1 MTIKTIN
8 STLLRPYIS
17 LLHAFSTK
25 QGGYS
30 KSKYFG
36 NNLAFHV
43 NDDLETVKKNHIYF
57 SKELGYPSDRL
68 VHMNQIH
75 GNSIVIINS
84 NTDLKPIP
92 QCDAII
98 TNLKNTPLMVL
109 VADCIPIL
117 IYDPVKE
124 VVSAVHAGR
133 TGIFSKILPNT
144 IQKMKENYKSELR
157 DLLIVLGPSIH
168 QCCYEVGSDVKKETI
183 KNGYEY
189 AIETKDSKYYLGL
202 EHIVS
207 RQLEEIGIKV
217 NQIEYSS
224 YCTSCNNDMFYS
236 YRAEKN
242 VCGRFCGLIMLK

>member
-1 MTIKTIN
+1 MKTIN
-8 STLLRPYIS
+8 STLLSPFNSI
-17 LLHAFSTK
+17 LHAFSTK

-30 KSKYFG
+30 QSIFLG

-57 SKELGYPSDRL
+57 SKELGYPSGRL
-68 VHMNQIH
+68 VHMKQIH
-75 GNSIVIINS
+75 GSSIVIIDS
-84 NTDLKPIP
+84 NTDLKQIP

-98 TNLKNTPLMVL
+98 TNLKDTPLMVM

-124 VVSAVHAGR
+124 VIAAVHAGR
-133 TGIFSKILPNT
+133 AGVFSKILPKT
-144 IQKMKENYKSELR
+144 IQKFQDNYKSELK

-168 QCCYEVGSDVKKETI
+168 QCCYEVGTDVKQETTN
-183 KNGYEY
+183 NGYEY
-189 AIETKDSKYYLGL
+189 AIETKDSRYYLGL

-207 RQLEEIGIKV
+207 RQLEVIGIQE
-217 NQIEYSS
+217 NQIEYLP

-236 YRAEKN
+236 YRAEKS